1 MTLIPFRPRP
11 TEEALRED
19 GVDEHRFDVGERLLG
34 HLMVMWF
41 LLLALLLRS
50 LWG

>member
-1 MTLIPFRPRP
+1 MTTIPFRPRLADSP
-11 TEEALRED
+11 SNPVRAD
-19 GVDEHRFDVGERLLG
+19 ANSMDISERLFS